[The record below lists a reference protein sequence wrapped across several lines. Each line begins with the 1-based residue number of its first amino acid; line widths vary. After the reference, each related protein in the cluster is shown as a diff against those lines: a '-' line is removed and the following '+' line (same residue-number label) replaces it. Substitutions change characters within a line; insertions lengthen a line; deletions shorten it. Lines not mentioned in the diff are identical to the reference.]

1 MFGCDLAD
9 PISALE
15 EMDFVHAD
23 TRLSVIGKLI
33 RRLRIDTL
41 VHLAVLVDS
50 PHDARST
57 HETNVIGTMNVLVGC
72 AAPSS
77 PVRRLVVKSSQAI
90 YGAGP
95 NDPSFFAED
104 MVNFDRAASGLTRDL
119 LEMEQLVSE
128 FTVRNEGCDAT
139 VLRLGLRVSEG
150 TSLARYL
157 SLPIVPTFAG
167 FDPRLQLMHEDD
179 AVEAIVRATMGRH
192 PGVFNVAG
200 DGRATFPPR
209 RHHRFRLCDGLLAS
223 RVRLRVEAF
232 LQLSAGD
239 GRAGDGQAGRAH
251 RCPIAATGIRAPDIS
266 PTAPPKRAPAEPIG
280 RFDQPRRRGT
290 GFPKERSG
298 VTQDLI
304 APTTPRERRRNSQK
318 AEIVVPPREGFRL
331 PKPIRRLQRRAPMY
345 AIQGL
350 SDLATRLREMTGR
363 EVIDMNRIMEM
374 LQFIYQQ
381 RELAR
386 RGANYEVDDF
396 GFDAQWT
403 ESFITLFKSLYRDYW
418 RVETVGVEHVPAT
431 GRALLVANH
440 AGVLPWDGTMIKTAV
455 FTEHSHP
462 RHVRALVASQF
473 MGMPVMSWFLRRT
486 GQAVGHPDDTRRLLE
501 RDELVLVFP
510 EGTRGTGKSFHDRY
524 RLRRFGRGGFVATA
538 IRARAPIIPI
548 SVVGSEEI
556 YPMVG
561 DLRPLAKLLGLPYF
575 PVTPFWPWLGP
586 LGMIPLPSKWRIQFH
601 PPIEVADLPLAAA
614 EDQHQVMALA
624 DEVRETIQ
632 RGVYDN
638 LKLRRGV
645 FL

>member
-1 MFGCDLAD
+1 M
-9 PISALE
+9 
-15 EMDFVHAD
+15 
-23 TRLSVIGKLI
+23 
-33 RRLRIDTL
+33 
-41 VHLAVLVDS
+41 
-50 PHDARST
+50 
-57 HETNVIGTMNVLVGC
+57 
-72 AAPSS
+72 
-77 PVRRLVVKSSQAI
+77 
-90 YGAGP
+90 
-95 NDPSFFAED
+95 
-104 MVNFDRAASGLTRDL
+104 
-119 LEMEQLVSE
+119 
-128 FTVRNEGCDAT
+128 
-139 VLRLGLRVSEG
+139 
-150 TSLARYL
+150 
-157 SLPIVPTFAG
+157 
-167 FDPRLQLMHEDD
+167 
-179 AVEAIVRATMGRH
+179 
-192 PGVFNVAG
+192 
-200 DGRATFPPR
+200 
-209 RHHRFRLCDGLLAS
+209 
-223 RVRLRVEAF
+223 
-232 LQLSAGD
+232 
-239 GRAGDGQAGRAH
+239 
-251 RCPIAATGIRAPDIS
+251 
-266 PTAPPKRAPAEPIG
+266 
-280 RFDQPRRRGT
+280 
-290 GFPKERSG
+290 
-298 VTQDLI
+298 
-304 APTTPRERRRNSQK
+304 
-318 AEIVVPPREGFRL
+318 VPPREGFRL
-331 PKPIRRLQRRAPMY
+331 PKPIRRLQRQAPMY

-538 IRARAPIIPI
+538 IRARAPIIPV